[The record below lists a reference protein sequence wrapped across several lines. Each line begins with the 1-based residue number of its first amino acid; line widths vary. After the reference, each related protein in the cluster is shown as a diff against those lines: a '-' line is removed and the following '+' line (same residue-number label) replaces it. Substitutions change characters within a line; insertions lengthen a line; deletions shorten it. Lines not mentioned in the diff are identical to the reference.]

1 MGRISTGSPQDLLAE
16 TCARSCKE
24 ALGSISL
31 GSSQGLTGILQDRRD
46 AGFREG
52 ITRTSHRGLYDVKQ
66 DNFSL
71 GSPQKLYKRTFAK
84 SCNDLIDDCNK
95 ILTRCSHKCPREITE
110 KSFTGFLHDHQ
121 KIFSAG
127 HKIFSAG
134 LEQDLFSR
142 A

>member
-1 MGRISTGSPQDLLAE
+1 VTLDFERVSPGLLTGFVRCQARQLFTRISAKT
-16 TCARSCKE
+16 
-24 ALGSISL
+24 
-31 GSSQGLTGILQDRRD
+31 
-46 AGFREG
+46 FR
-52 ITRTSHRGLYDVKQ
+52 
-66 DNFSL
+66 
-71 GSPQKLYKRTFAK
+71 RTFAK
-84 SCNDLIDDCNK
+84 SCKDLIDDCNK